1 MSSRAL
7 LILVVGMIALSTGVF
22 LQLTHTSNDLSANVN
37 RAFVR
42 EETRNIAES
51 GLGIGIRKLTDDATW
66 RTEIPMMD
74 LFEGKAT
81 IRFADTL
88 FQDGP
93 AVKVECTGIMMD
105 GTDDAHTEVA
115 VAYVYGDTIPDAI
128 RGLVTTTHDVFVD
141 STVDLDGREHELDG
155 TTKPGEGTRALWTEG
170 SFACEDSGRV
180 YGHNRD
186 EDIDGDCRSDSTIAE
201 HHRSYAG
208 GFPDTP
214 DKLLST
220 SGHHFPEGKLESI
233 ARSSAGGSQYTTDPA
248 TLTLPLKGVTY
259 VDLPD
264 HGCWNGGDISG
275 SGILVV
281 CNDTHNSCLK
291 NCTGSGF
298 TGLIVADGMIGTYC
312 DVNGAVCTLGVNPD
326 SICVGSAHLRFS
338 REAVRA
344 VTANAVK
351 GCRGGGKSKVLA
363 IR

>member
-1 MSSRAL
+1 MGSRAL
-7 LILVVGMIALSTGVF
+7 LILVVGMISLSAGVF
-22 LQLTHTSNDLSANVN
+22 LQMTHYSNTLAENVN
-37 RAFVR
+37 RAYMR
-42 EETRNIAES
+42 EEARNIAES

-74 LFEGKAT
+74 LFDGKAT
-81 IRFADTL
+81 IRFADTV

-105 GTDDAHTEVA
+105 GTDDEHKEIA

-128 RGLVTTTHDVFVD
+128 RGLVTTIHNVFVD
-141 STVDLDGREHELDG
+141 STIDLDGREHEIDG
-155 TTKPGEGTRALWTEG
+155 TTKPGEGTRAIWTEG
-170 SFACEDSGRV
+170 DFECEDSSRV
-180 YGHNRD
+180 YGHNRE
-186 EDIDGDCRSDSTIAE
+186 EDYDSDCRTDSTIAE
-201 HHRSYAG
+201 HHRSYSG

-220 SGHHFPEGKLESI
+220 CGHHFSEGRLKTI
-233 ARSSAGGSQYTTDPA
+233 AQSRAGGSQYATDPT
-248 TLTLPLKGVTY
+248 TLSHPLKGVTY
-259 VDLPD
+259 VELPD
-264 HGCWNGGDISG
+264 NSAWDGGDISG

-281 CNDTHNSCLK
+281 CNSSRTSSLK

-298 TGLIVADGMIGTYC
+298 TGLIVADGIVRTNC
-312 DVNGAVCTLGVNPD
+312 NINGAICTIGVNPD
-326 SICVGSAHLRFS
+326 SICVGNANFTFS

-351 GCRGGGKSKVLA
+351 GCKGGGKSKVLA